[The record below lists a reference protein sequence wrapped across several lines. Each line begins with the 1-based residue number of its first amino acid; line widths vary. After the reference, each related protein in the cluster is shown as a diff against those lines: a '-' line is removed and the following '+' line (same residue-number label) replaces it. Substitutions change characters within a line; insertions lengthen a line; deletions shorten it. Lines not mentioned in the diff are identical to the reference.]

1 MFSDHIIL
9 YTTAALLGVTH
20 TLLGPDHYIPFIA
33 LGKARRWSLKR
44 TMTVTTLSGLGHVL
58 SSILIGLL
66 IVFMGKEFLNFEA
79 IEKLRAPLAGWLLF
93 GFGVAYTLYGVRHA
107 WLKRNQAESDT
118 SSSASWLLFIIFAL
132 GPCEPLIPLIMSPA
146 VTISTASL
154 VAVCSIF
161 TLFTVSTMCVTV
173 VAGCKSLDLLPKLRV
188 SHLAHAFAGGA
199 ITSCAVGMLFLGL

>member
-1 MFSDHIIL
+1 MFSDHIVL

-44 TMTVTTLSGLGHVL
+44 TMAITTLSGIGHVF
-58 SSILIGLL
+58 SSIVIGLL
-66 IVFMGKEFLNFEA
+66 LVFLGKEFLNFEA
-79 IEKLRAPLAGWLLF
+79 IEKFRAPLAGWLLF

-107 WLKRNQAESDT
+107 WLRRNQADSEA
-118 SSSASWLLFIIFAL
+118 SSSASWLIFIVFAL
-132 GPCEPLIPLIMSPA
+132 GPCEPLIPLLMTPA
-146 VTISTASL
+146 ATISTSTL
-154 VAVCSIF
+154 IAVCIIF
-161 TLFTVSTMCVTV
+161 SLFTVTTMCATV
-173 VAGCKSLDLLPKLRV
+173 VVGCKSIDLLPNLRL